1 MNNTI
6 QKSIVFLNSDVTGG
20 LSSMPIDDDFDL
32 YWLSGNFDQAPQF
45 VTGPS
50 GDYELAESSPCID
63 TGIQDTTIYYNE
75 GELEL
80 IVPAQYF
87 VNTAPDVGIWESG
100 MEMDCIVG
108 DINQDDEFNVLDI
121 ILVVNIILEF
131 INPDDYQICSA
142 DLNADLQINILDVV
156 ALVDLILES

>member
-1 MNNTI
+1 
-6 QKSIVFLNSDVTGG
+6 
-20 LSSMPIDDDFDL
+20 
-32 YWLSGNFDQAPQF
+32 
-45 VTGPS
+45 
-50 GDYELAESSPCID
+50 
-63 TGIQDTTIYYNE
+63 
-75 GELEL
+75 
-80 IVPAQYF
+80 
-87 VNTAPDVGIWESG
+87 
-100 MEMDCIVG
+100 MDCIVG